1 MIYFSLK
8 IIHAVSAAILLGG
21 GLFLMLYCVWAYFQ
35 KNNIIMQNAL
45 QFTLKMNISVIAL
58 IGFFQLLSGFAL
70 IYLKVTYFSTHWI
83 TGVLISYGAAV
94 LCWLMGLRMLVLCQ
108 HSVTSASLHRY
119 FWIWLILCLIAMAS
133 VMMLYLLMTEPAL
146 P

>member
-8 IIHAVSAAILLGG
+8 IIHAISAAILLGG

-35 KNNIIMQNAL
+35 KNTMIMQHAL
-45 QFTLKMNISVIAL
+45 QLTIKMNVSVIACF
-58 IGFFQLLSGFAL
+58 GFFQVLSGFAL
-70 IYLKVTYFSTHWI
+70 IYLKIAHFSTHWI
-83 TGVLISYGAAV
+83 ASVLISYGGAV

-108 HSVTSASLHRY
+108 QPVTSTVLHRY

>member
-8 IIHAVSAAILLGG
+8 IIHAISAAILLGG
-21 GLFLMLYCVWAYFQ
+21 GLFLILYCVWAYFQ
-35 KNNIIMQNAL
+35 KNTMIMQHAL
-45 QFTLKMNISVIAL
+45 KLTIKMNISVIAGF
-58 IGFFQLLSGFAL
+58 GFFQVLSGFTL
-70 IYLKVTYFSTHWI
+70 IYLKVTYFSAHWI
-83 TGVLISYGAAV
+83 ASVLISYSVAV

-108 HSVTSASLHRY
+108 QSVTSASLRRY
-119 FWIWLILCLIAMAS
+119 FWIWLILCFIAMVS